1 LIVYIENKKGSDV
14 MNVYDYIDIGW
25 FVERNDNEIKFG
37 FRDMNKEIKSGY
49 NISKR
54 NMSGFMKD
62 LAQKVCDISV
72 RGLLW
77 YEKEGWVDDQ
87 VYLYKTDD
95 EELYED
101 IEMIYKKKIWKKM
114 KKGWIKKMKVE
125 RNGEIKNEKIENP
138 ENYIG
143 MRYYEDDK
151 YLGDICNI
159 SAMILGEEMLYNVK
173 FYDAEDD
180 CKYRIRNRAGL
191 IR

>member
-1 LIVYIENKKGSDV
+1 

-25 FVERNDNEIKFG
+25 FVERDDKNIGFG
-37 FRDMNKEIKSGY
+37 FRGMNNEIKSGY

-62 LAQKVCDISV
+62 LAQKVCDISQTCV
-72 RGLLW
+72 LW
-77 YEKEGWVDDQ
+77 YEKSGWVYDL
-87 VYLYKTDD
+87 VCRY